1 MAMLNFLQRVRE
13 QQAKMVKDMDDTWAG
28 HPRGPPIIVHCSAG
42 IGRTGKCA
50 NSPHYTETMLTFI
63 SPNTLNRYIH
73 HIRHL
78 YIST

>member
-1 MAMLNFLQRVRE
+1 
-13 QQAKMVKDMDDTWAG
+13 MVKELDDTWAG

-42 IGRTGKCA
+42 IGRTGKRSIRREMRSD
-50 NSPHYTETMLTFI
+50 NLIILLQF
-63 SPNTLNRYIH
+63 LFDRYIH